1 MKSNSTRSQLREDS
15 LVIQSVEIIE
25 PDPENPPRVPL
36 SSAVRAGDYVFVS
49 GQASTEVGVG
59 IVSDTFEGE
68 FHRTVRNLEEVL
80 AAAGATLR
88 DVVRVG
94 AYLRDES
101 SRDLYNQLFADAF
114 PQPYPARTT
123 VGNHFSF
130 IQVELDCIA
139 YVPQNGARRSEGSA
153 P

>member
-1 MKSNSTRSQLREDS
+1 VPIEPEG
-15 LVIQSVEIIE
+15 VIMTPEWTAIE
-25 PDPENPPRVPL
+25 PDPNHPPTVPL
-36 SSAVRAGDYVFVS
+36 SSAVRAGDFLFVS
-49 GQASTEVGVG
+49 GQASTEPGVG
-59 IVSDTFEGE
+59 IVADTFEGE
-68 FHRTVRNLEEVL
+68 FHRTIRNLEEIL

-101 SRDLYNQLFADAF
+101 ARPLYNELYARTF

-130 IQVELDCIA
+130 IQVEIDCVA
-139 YVPQNGARRSEGSA
+139 YLPVDTARSESA
-153 P
+153 AGA

>member
-1 MKSNSTRSQLREDS
+1 MLRNPREES
-15 LVIQSVEIIE
+15 PVNRPFEIIE
-25 PDPENPPRVPL
+25 PDPENPPTVPL
-36 SSAVRAGDYVFVS
+36 SSAVRAGDFLFVS
-49 GQASTEVGVG
+49 GQASTEPGVG
-59 IVSDTFEGE
+59 IVADTFEGE
-68 FHRTVRNLEEVL
+68 FHRTLRNLEEVL

-101 SRDLYNQLFADAF
+101 SRALYNRLYAEAF

-130 IQVELDCIA
+130 IQIELDCVA
-139 YVPQNGARRSEGSA
+139 YVPRERAGRSEGVES
-153 P
+153 

>member
-1 MKSNSTRSQLREDS
+1 MNRVFD
-15 LVIQSVEIIE
+15 VVE
-25 PDPENPPRVPL
+25 PDPDNPPGIPL
-36 SSAVRAGDYVFVS
+36 SSAVWAGEFLYVS
-49 GQASTEVGVG
+49 GQASTEPGVG
-59 IVSDTFEGE
+59 IVADTFEGE
-68 FHRTVRNLEEVL
+68 FRRTVRNLEEIL
-80 AAAGATLR
+80 EAAGLSLR

-101 SRDLYNQLFADAF
+101 SRPLYNQLYAELF

-139 YVPQNGARRSEGSA
+139 YAPQRGALRSEGST